1 MKNTHELEDDLRERW
16 LKSYPDDERKAFCFD
31 GLCYNGEIYNDG
43 KNAHQGNEE
52 KLWNNT
58 DRRILFLMKDTNNN
72 SDSDYREW
80 HWRNINHNFFN
91 CIFKWLEGL
100 SRISKD
106 FIPTMENGDYAA
118 VPNAVVTK
126 YPLAIVNIKKNFRN
140 FIRLK
145 QNIVR
150 ICKQGQG
157 FLTGADTWH
166 PSPQYH
172 SMWRRKRYGSEYS
185 QKHNI

>member
-80 HWRNINHNFFN
+80 PVSYTHLKITGRTELFRLHDVS
-91 CIFKWLEGL
+91 IFSGN
-100 SRISKD
+100 KD
-106 FIPTMENGDYAA
+106 KSI
-118 VPNAVVTK
+118 
-126 YPLAIVNIKKNFRN
+126 LII
-140 FIRLK
+140 L
-145 QNIVR
+145 Q
-150 ICKQGQG
+150 
-157 FLTGADTWH
+157 
-166 PSPQYH
+166 
-172 SMWRRKRYGSEYS
+172 
-185 QKHNI
+185 

>member
-118 VPNAVVTK
+118 SWNRSSSWAVVQ
-126 YPLAIVNIKKNFRN
+126 
-140 FIRLK
+140 IRL
-145 QNIVR
+145 
-150 ICKQGQG
+150 
-157 FLTGADTWH
+157 FAH
-166 PSPQYH
+166 
-172 SMWRRKRYGSEYS
+172 RYGDGLEAQIVFRQVDESLVAPVLTP
-185 QKHNI
+185 

>member
-16 LKSYPDDERKAFCFD
+16 LKSYPEDERKAFCFD

-100 SRISKD
+100 SRRFYSHNGKWRLCSRTQCCCYEIS
-106 FIPTMENGDYAA
+106 TCHSQYQ
-118 VPNAVVTK
+118 
-126 YPLAIVNIKKNFRN
+126 KNFRN